1 MRFTSTFLLLV
12 TTGLTAAALS
22 GCGSAMSADPRP
34 QREVVEKLR
43 EKGAAGSTGD
53 STAAV
58 ASGGTGWGHLKG
70 VFKLAGT
77 APAPSKLSVEKDLQV
92 CGRHPIFDQGLVV
105 DSASGGIANVLV
117 FARKVSREFPE
128 YKSAAPGETLFDQKD
143 CVFLSHLFVLRKRDT
158 MKIKNS
164 DPVGHNTNMSP
175 NGNPQLNQLI
185 APGDSITYNFAQQL
199 SAPAEA
205 ACTIHPWMRA
215 YVMCRED
222 AYFAVSKS
230 DGSFEIKNL
239 PAGEPITF
247 QVWHERATGGL
258 KAKSD
263 WAQGRF
269 TVTIPENG
277 EVDLKSV
284 DVPLTA
290 FK

>member
-1 MRFTSTFLLLV
+1 MRFNSQFFLLGM
-12 TTGLTAAALS
+12 TGLTAMALS

-43 EKGAAGSTGD
+43 EKGAAGTGGAATVAAST
-53 STAAV
+53 
-58 ASGGTGWGHLKG
+58 GTGWGHLKG

-77 APAPSKLSVEKDLQV
+77 APTPTKLSVEKDLQV
-92 CGRHPIFDQGLVV
+92 SGRHPIFDQGLVV

-128 YKSAAPGETLFDQKD
+128 FKDAAPTETLFDQKD
-143 CVFLSHLFVLRKRDT
+143 CVFLSHVFVMRKRDT

-175 NGNPQLNQLI
+175 AGNPQLNQLI
-185 APGDSITYNFAQQL
+185 APNDSITYNFAQQL

-205 ACTIHPWMRA
+205 ACTIHPWMRS
-215 YVMCRED
+215 YVMCRDD
-222 AYFAVSKS
+222 AYFALTKP

-247 QVWHERATGGL
+247 QVWHERASGGL
-258 KAKSD
+258 KAKGD

-277 EVDLKSV
+277 EMDLKTI